1 MCVDKICKTPKILKE
16 DFESISRSLLTRR
29 TGKLKVCLGGKKNN
43 VVRFQVIEICFLEKA
58 TWLKPSF
65 FPFQLNIRYLCHYVI

>member
-29 TGKLKVCLGGKKNN
+29 TGKLKVCLRGKKK
-43 VVRFQVIEICFLEKA
+43 QCCKI
-58 TWLKPSF
+58 PSYRDLLF
-65 FPFQLNIRYLCHYVI
+65 RKSNMA